1 MDCNWNILLI
11 DNSSGEVD
19 LPSGH
24 VEWDQKISNNEVIA
38 NFNISKVHENDN
50 ISDRFVQELK
60 LSKFGEIFIKN
71 GAFFY
76 RKISHSKLKA
86 TKFSTKGIL
95 PNEIDWISIKKDHLE
110 GKKAGKNCLIITTN
124 CFKEDERMF
133 CKVQKEIVDL
143 SISSDD
149 DIDDANDDYISPY
162 DYLSSYDAS
171 IEKTVDKVSLE
182 ALEEIFAGDEA
193 MNTSVLNTSNHQPF
207 VDVSLL
213 TASTKILKE
222 RNEMNT
228 ADKRRPVY
236 SYQSNR
242 KSTATVLQ
250 QNYARRINAVDMGSP
265 VQDYTVT
272 YPDMH

>member
-1 MDCNWNILLI
+1 
-11 DNSSGEVD
+11 
-19 LPSGH
+19 
-24 VEWDQKISNNEVIA
+24 
-38 NFNISKVHENDN
+38 
-50 ISDRFVQELK
+50 
-60 LSKFGEIFIKN
+60 
-71 GAFFY
+71 
-76 RKISHSKLKA
+76 
-86 TKFSTKGIL
+86 
-95 PNEIDWISIKKDHLE
+95 
-110 GKKAGKNCLIITTN
+110 
-124 CFKEDERMF
+124 MF

-149 DIDDANDDYISPY
+149 DIDDANDDYNSC

-236 SYQSNR
+236 SYHSNR
-242 KSTATVLQ
+242 KSTPTVLQ
-250 QNYARRINAVDMGSP
+250 QNYARSINAVDMGSP
-265 VQDYTVT
+265 DQDYTVT